1 MSKRKKW
8 IGITLAVIGIAIGSH
23 YVRAAV
29 SHHGPNGTTAA
40 AAAVSPAELARAA
53 KSLPVTVVESYF

>member
-8 IGITLAVIGIAIGSH
+8 IGIALVLIGIAIGSH

-29 SHHGPNGTTAA
+29 SRHGPNRTTTAA
-40 AAAVSPAELARAA
+40 AAISPGERAA
-53 KSLPVTVVESYF
+53 KSLPVTMIKPYF